1 MLKSEEGLAQARY
14 LYSQQFKAVTKSY
27 GDEALKLRSFYETLL
42 QTLDAKE
49 LEKILLKS
57 GMSAQEYTMNMA
69 KILESNYKDVNLLTS
84 STSNYSDKIKALN
97 NLLGSN
103 MPDEMKD
110 GMRTVYGEFL
120 DLTKQFPTT
129 IRYLDQF
136 G

>member
-57 GMSAQEYTMNMA
+57 GMSAQEYTLNMA

-129 IRYLDQF
+129 IKYLDKF